1 MADVVKIPPRKTCC
15 GSKKRRKKKVYKQ
28 PGTPK

>member
-15 GSKKRRKKKVYKQ
+15 SSKKRRKKKVYKQ